1 MRTTRLYWMQSQDV
15 VIQRNAQL
23 LKMETEDWGR
33 QADRALTKLANLL
46 DFNVVAH
53 DPIVS
58 PGTNVFVDSD
68 DENSSLAV
76 NFDSVRIDQL
86 NQTQPYNPIEA
97 SIEGEIRKFLKQHHE
112 HYIECKSVLEH
123 IIISAKFIM
132 RIMTF

>member
-1 MRTTRLYWMQSQDV
+1 MRTTRLYWMQSQDF

-33 QADRALTKLANLL
+33 KADRALTKLANLL

-58 PGTNVFVDSD
+58 PGANVFVDSD

-76 NFDSVRIDQL
+76 NFDSVRIGQM

-112 HYIECKSVLEH
+112 HYIECKSFFEK
-123 IIISAKFIM
+123 IISAKIIM
-132 RIMTF
+132 RIMIF